1 MTITEEIDR
10 KSQRPHRSKNITD
23 ALKYAY
29 ELNGEKSPINIAD
42 AIHKS
47 VTVEPVTKYTI
58 TWMDGETT
66 LGTDEVAEGTVP
78 SYTGTAPTKEGYTF
92 EGWNSDSSALIALA
106 ELPAAEADATYY
118 AIFTV
123 ANQEQ

>member
-1 MTITEEIDR
+1 MTITEEIDK

-29 ELNGEKSPINIAD
+29 DLAGENSPKNIAD

-47 VTVEPVTKYTI
+47 IPVEEVTKYTI
-58 TWMDGETT
+58 TWMNGETT
-66 LGTDEVAEGTVP
+66 LGTDEVAEGIAP
-78 SYTGTAPTKEGYTF
+78 AYTGALPTKDGYAF
-92 EGWNSDSSALIALA
+92 VGWNSDPLAQSSLV

>member
-1 MTITEEIDR
+1 MTITEEIDK

-29 ELNGEKSPINIAD
+29 DLAGANSPKNIAD

-47 VTVEPVTKYTI
+47 IPVEEVTKYTI
-58 TWMDGETT
+58 TWMNGETT

-78 SYTGTAPTKEGYTF
+78 AYTGTAPTKEGYVF
-92 EGWNSDSSALIALA
+92 EGWNSDSSAQTALA

-123 ANQEQ
+123 AHSEE

>member
-1 MTITEEIDR
+1 MTITEEIDK

-29 ELNGEKSPINIAD
+29 DLAGANSPKNIAD

-47 VTVEPVTKYTI
+47 IPVEEDTKYTI

-66 LGTDEVAEGTVP
+66 LGTDEVYEGTVP
-78 SYTGTAPTKEGYTF
+78 AYTGTAPTKEGYDF
-92 EGWNSDSSALIALA
+92 VGWNSDSSAQTALA
-106 ELPAAEADATYY
+106 ELPAASADATYY
-118 AIFTV
+118 AIFTEAV
-123 ANQEQ
+123 PAH